1 VSRFLSGATL
11 ALAAAFGLVAIIY
24 PFLVPPLQ
32 TPGGVGMARAGE
44 APLVFVAL
52 SVLSL
57 VVVAV
62 ELGTGRMTSQM
73 VAVLGILAAVNA
85 VLRFAETTFL
95 PVFGGFSPIFLLLI
109 LAAYVYG
116 ATFGFLLGVL
126 SLLVSALFTGGFG
139 PWLPY
144 QMQAAG
150 WMGITAAWMGLLP
163 LKGSGSGKLELVALA
178 ILGFTWGF
186 LYGIVMNLFF
196 WPYAAGQEM
205 FWSPGMEV
213 GETLARFGI
222 FYGVTSLVW
231 DAVRA
236 VGNAALILVLG
247 APLLRVL
254 RRFER
259 RFRFRRVTQPIT
271 G

>member
-1 VSRFLSGATL
+1 MSRFLSGATL
-11 ALAAAFGLVAIIY
+11 ALTGVFGLVAIFY
-24 PFLVPPLQ
+24 PFLVPPVQ
-32 TPGGVGMARAGE
+32 TPGGVGMARASE

-57 VVVAV
+57 VVASV

-85 VLRFAETTFL
+85 VLRFAETAFL
-95 PVFGGFSPIFLLLI
+95 PVIGGFSPIFLVLI

-163 LKGSGSGKLELVALA
+163 LSSPGSGRLELGALA
-178 ILGFTWGF
+178 IFGFAWGF
-186 LYGIVMNLFF
+186 FYGIVMNLFF
-196 WPYAAGQEM
+196 WPYVAGQEM
-205 FWSPGMEV
+205 FWSPGIGA
-213 GETLARFGI
+213 GEALARFGI
-222 FYGVTSLVW
+222 FYGVTSLAW

-236 VGNAALILVLG
+236 VGNAALILILG

-259 RFRFRRVTQPIT
+259 RFRFRRAVQPVT